1 MEETFYLTKEGLKKL
16 KAEYQRLKK
25 LREEKLKGEFP
36 KVLHSEDLDPEYL
49 AFSEDFGLLET
60 RINELEHILK
70 NYQLIK
76 PPPKN
81 QQNSVQLGATVT
93 LEEKDGS
100 INEFTIV
107 GSFEA
112 NPNEGKISHLSPVG
126 KALLGKKLG
135 EEVVITSPIKVV
147 YKIKKIRY
155 SIS

>member
-1 MEETFYLTKEGLKKL
+1 MEEKIYLTKEGLEKAKKEYQELKKL
-16 KAEYQRLKK
+16 KKEKTK
-25 LREEKLKGEFP
+25 EEAP
-36 KVLHSEDLDPEYL
+36 KIFHSDELDPEYL
-49 AFSEDFGLLET
+49 VFREDFGFIES

-76 PPPKN
+76 PPPKS
-81 QQNSVQLGATVT
+81 QQNIVQVGATVT

-107 GSFEA
+107 GSLEA

-135 EEVVITSPIKVV
+135 EEVIITSPIRIV

-155 SIS
+155 FIH